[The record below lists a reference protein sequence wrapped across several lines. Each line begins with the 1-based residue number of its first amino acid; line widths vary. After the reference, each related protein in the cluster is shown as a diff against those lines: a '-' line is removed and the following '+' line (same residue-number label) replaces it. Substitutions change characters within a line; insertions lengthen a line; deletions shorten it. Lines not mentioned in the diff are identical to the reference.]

1 MIEIIAEKY
10 FSQFLLSKKG
20 EEEQISGKFPLET
33 KGWRLEN
40 YEENE

>member
-10 FSQFLLSKKG
+10 FSQFLLSEK